1 MEEVEIG
8 KKKNTKGLIVLLL
21 CLAFL
26 FIGAGLM
33 YYYLIVY
40 INRGST
46 GNIDAGIEELNT
58 NGVLVNSLIDRM
70 DYDNGCGINIDLYR
84 KSKTTVSSLD
94 KNYVRALIAKEAN
107 GKNISRSIDFT
118 KEEFEQATNTLFGK
132 QIVLSDDNIS
142 TCPSIIFDSVNQR
155 YVGDNSNCINNCASI
170 TNVRYVIKAEKDSKG
185 VYIYVAVASIN
196 EESRKVSNA
205 NDLGSVIESIDG
217 NVFNIAKDYNK
228 VNNYKYTFE
237 YDKDNNNYIFKT
249 IEIYKEENDNINQ

>member
-107 GKNISRSIDFT
+107 GKNISRSID
-118 KEEFEQATNTLFGK
+118 L
-132 QIVLSDDNIS
+132 V
-142 TCPSIIFDSVNQR
+142 
-155 YVGDNSNCINNCASI
+155 
-170 TNVRYVIKAEKDSKG
+170 SK
-185 VYIYVAVASIN
+185 
-196 EESRKVSNA
+196 
-205 NDLGSVIESIDG
+205 
-217 NVFNIAKDYNK
+217 
-228 VNNYKYTFE
+228 
-237 YDKDNNNYIFKT
+237 
-249 IEIYKEENDNINQ
+249 